1 MFNKGGEKA
10 PSSKTN
16 KPLPVV
22 QVRQIKRAVVT
33 DDHPIG
39 TAVVIETDYRSSN
52 FNKPCV

>member
-1 MFNKGGEKA
+1 MFNKGGKKA

-22 QVRQIKRAVVT
+22 QVRQINGAVVT